1 MMLNRRSPCG
11 TVITVPY
18 IGDAIRLEIKT
29 GTPAVSEG
37 DTPVPS
43 DEAQILHRHR
53 GLLGEDP
60 SIQILDEI
68 GLIVADTHAV
78 MVFFCIRAFI
88 EPVGKIQA
96 IMLQIICDCIGHGIH
111 LAAAVGT

>member
-1 MMLNRRSPCG
+1 MILNRRSPCG

-43 DEAQILHRHR
+43 DEPQIRHKYA

-60 SIQILDEI
+60 SIQILNEI
-68 GLIVADTHAV
+68 GLIVAHAHAV
-78 MVFFCIRAFI
+78 MVFCGIGAFV
-88 EPVGKIQA
+88 EPVGKILA